1 MIMRYRC
8 AIDGKELDA
17 IDESIYIT
25 DIRETAPK
33 MRTESVLNAI
43 YSGTRI
49 TRRTRQSLSVK
60 ISFAIRERD
69 VFQRQRIMQQIN
81 AWAKEGYLTLSTRPG
96 QRLRVIPEALPA
108 TDSALRW
115 WDTLTMDFA
124 AYALPYWQ
132 DQIPTSA
139 VLSGTEGTKTVFV
152 PGDAWEE
159 EDVFVEADVTNKG
172 SASMNALTLTAGDT
186 YFRFASLNLPP
197 GKTLNIT
204 YEDDG
209 ILRILTDGASALAK
223 RLPESSDDL
232 RLPIGK
238 SGALSVSADQSVS
251 MTYRFRG
258 VYR

>member
-8 AIDGKELDA
+8 AINDKELDA

-25 DIRETAPK
+25 DIKETAPK
-33 MRTESVLNAI
+33 MRTESVINAI

-49 TRRTRQSLSVK
+49 TRRTRQSLSIK
-60 ISFAIRERD
+60 IYFIIRERD
-69 VFQRQRIMQQIN
+69 VYQRQRIMQMVN
-81 AWAKEGYLTLSTRPG
+81 AWAKEGYLTVSTRPG
-96 QRLRVIPEALPA
+96 QRLHVMPDALPA

-132 DQIPTSA
+132 DQIPTNVS
-139 VLSGTEGTKTVFV
+139 LSGTSASKTVFV
-152 PGDAWEE
+152 TGNAWDER
-159 EDVFVEADVTNKG
+159 DIFVEADVTNKG
-172 SASMNALTLTAGDT
+172 GEALNALTLKAENTH
-186 YFRFASLNLPP
+186 FVFSSLSLPP
-197 GKTLNIT
+197 GKTLTIT
-204 YEDDG
+204 YGDNG
-209 ILRILTDGASALAK
+209 ILQILSNGASALGK

-238 SGALSVSADQSVS
+238 SSTLSMNADQNIN
-251 MTYRFRG
+251 MTYRYRG